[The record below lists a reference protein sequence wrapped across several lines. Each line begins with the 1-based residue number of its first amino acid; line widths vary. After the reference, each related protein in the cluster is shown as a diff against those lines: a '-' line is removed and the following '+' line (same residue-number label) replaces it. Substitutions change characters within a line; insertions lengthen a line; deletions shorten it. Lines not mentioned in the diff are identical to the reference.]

1 MSTKV
6 VEFTFLVPPFHFSF
20 TLSHSNPQAASA
32 LIYPFAWHHI
42 YLPLL
47 PMTLKDY
54 LTAPMPFLVGL
65 PAQMLPSLKQMAIDE
80 ATIVDL
86 DLGR

>member
-1 MSTKV
+1 
-6 VEFTFLVPPFHFSF
+6 
-20 TLSHSNPQAASA
+20 
-32 LIYPFAWHHI
+32 
-42 YLPLL
+42 
-47 PMTLKDY
+47 MTLKDY